1 MAVTEVY
8 NTDNKKVGEVELND
22 ALFGLEVKK
31 HILHDVVKMQLA
43 NRRAGTASTKTRT
56 EVRGGGKKPYRQKGT
71 GRARAGTN
79 RSPLWRGGGVIF
91 GPKPRD
97 YSYKLPKKVRKLG
110 LRMALS
116 TRFSENNMLVLEG
129 FDLADI
135 KTKRFVEVM
144 KKLNIENGLIVIPER
159 NENLEKSS
167 RNVQGYKVIQSDGLN
182 VYDILLHRRLVL
194 LQPCLGQ
201 LEKRLL
207 S

>member
-1 MAVTEVY
+1 MAVTEVF

-43 NRRAGTASTKTRT
+43 NRRAGTACTKTRT
-56 EVRGGGKKPYRQKGT
+56 EVRGGGAKPYRQKGT

-79 RSPLWRGGGVIF
+79 NSPLWRGGGVTF

-116 TRFSENNMLVLEG
+116 ARFSENNMLVLDG
-129 FDLADI
+129 FELADI
-135 KTKRFVEVM
+135 KTKKFAEVM
-144 KKLNIENGLIVIPER
+144 KKLNIENGLIVIPEK

-167 RNVQGYKVIQSDGLN
+167 RNVLGYKVIPADGLN
-182 VYDILLHRRLVL
+182 VYDILLHRSLVL

-201 LEKRLL
+201 LEERLL

>member
-1 MAVTEVY
+1 MAVTEVF

-43 NRRAGTASTKTRT
+43 NRRAGTACTKTRT
-56 EVRGGGKKPYRQKGT
+56 EVRGGGAKPYRQKGT

-79 RSPLWRGGGVIF
+79 NSPLWRGGGVIF

-116 TRFSENNMLVLEG
+116 ARFSENNMIVLDG
-129 FDLADI
+129 FELADI
-135 KTKRFVEVM
+135 KSKQFAEVM
-144 KKLNIENGLIVIPER
+144 KKLDIENGLIVIPEK

-167 RNVQGYKVIQSDGLN
+167 RNVHGYKVIPADGLN
-182 VYDILLHRRLVL
+182 VYDILLHRSLVV

-201 LEKRLL
+201 LEERLL

>member
-56 EVRGGGKKPYRQKGT
+56 EVRGGGAKPYRQKGT

-79 RSPLWRGGGVIF
+79 NSPLWRGGGVTF

-110 LRMALS
+110 VRMALS
-116 TRFSENNMLVLEG
+116 ARFSENNMIVLDG

-135 KTKRFVEVM
+135 KAKQFAEVM
-144 KKLNIENGLIVIPER
+144 KKLNIENGLIVIPGK

-167 RNVQGYKVIQSDGLN
+167 RNVQGYKVIPADGLN
-182 VYDILLHRRLVL
+182 VYDILLHRSLVL
-194 LQPCLGQ
+194 LQLCLGQ
-201 LEKRLL
+201 LEERLL

>member
-8 NTDNKKVGEVELND
+8 NTDNKKVGEVELNE

-56 EVRGGGKKPYRQKGT
+56 EVRGGGRKPYRQKGT

-79 RSPLWRGGGVIF
+79 RSPLWRGGGVVF

-110 LRMALS
+110 VRMALS
-116 TRFSENNMLVLEG
+116 SRYSEKNMLVLDN
-129 FDLADI
+129 FDLDDI
-135 KTKRFVEVM
+135 KTKKFVEIM
-144 KKLNIENGLIVIPER
+144 KKLNVENGLIVIPGK

-167 RNVQGYKVIQSDGLN
+167 RNVQGFKVIQTDGLN
-182 VYDILLHRRLVL
+182 VYDILLHRRLVV
-194 LQPCLGQ
+194 LQPCLDQ
-201 LEKRLL
+201 MEKRLL
-207 S
+207 T

>member
-79 RSPLWRGGGVIF
+79 RSPLWRGGGVVF

-110 LRMALS
+110 VRMALS
-116 TRFSENNMLVLEG
+116 SRFSENNMLVLDG
-129 FDLADI
+129 FDLSDI
-135 KTKRFVEVM
+135 KTKQFVEVM
-144 KKLNIENGLIVIPER
+144 KKLNIESGLIVIPER

-167 RNVQGYKVIQSDGLN
+167 RNVKGYKVIQADGLN

-207 S
+207 A

>member
-43 NRRAGTASTKTRT
+43 NRRAGTACTKTRT
-56 EVRGGGKKPYRQKGT
+56 EVRGGGAKPYRQKGT
-71 GRARAGTN
+71 GRARAGTRN
-79 RSPLWRGGGVIF
+79 SPLWRGGGVVF
-91 GPKPRD
+91 GPKPKD

-116 TRFSENNMLVLEG
+116 TRFSENNMVVLDG
-129 FDLADI
+129 FDLAEI
-135 KTKRFVEVM
+135 KTKQFVEVM
-144 KKLNIENGLIVIPER
+144 KKLDIENGLIVIPES
-159 NENLEKSS
+159 NENLERSS
-167 RNVQGYKVIQSDGLN
+167 RNVQGFKVIQTDGLN

-194 LQPCLGQ
+194 LQPCLVQ
-201 LEKRLL
+201 LEERLL

>member
-1 MAVTEVY
+1 MAVTEVF

-22 ALFGLEVKK
+22 ALFGLEVKQ

-43 NRRAGTASTKTRT
+43 NRRAGTASTKTRS
-56 EVRGGGKKPYRQKGT
+56 EVRGGGAKPWRQKGT
-71 GRARAGTN
+71 GRARAGTRN
-79 RSPLWRGGGVIF
+79 SPIWRGGGTTF

-116 TRFSENNMLVLEG
+116 TRFSESNMVVLDA
-129 FDLADI
+129 FDLKDI
-135 KTKRFVEVM
+135 KTKKFLEVM
-144 KKLNIENGLIVIPER
+144 KKLEIENGLIVIPEM

-167 RNVQGYKVIQSDGLN
+167 RNVHGFKVISSAGLN

-194 LQPCLGQ
+194 LQPCLDQ

>member
-1 MAVTEVY
+1 M
-8 NTDNKKVGEVELND
+8 
-22 ALFGLEVKK
+22 
-31 HILHDVVKMQLA
+31 
-43 NRRAGTASTKTRT
+43 
-56 EVRGGGKKPYRQKGT
+56 
-71 GRARAGTN
+71 
-79 RSPLWRGGGVIF
+79 RGGGVIF

-110 LRMALS
+110 VRMALS
-116 TRFSENNMLVLEG
+116 ARFSENNMLVLDG

-135 KTKRFVEVM
+135 KSKQFVEVM
-144 KKLNIENGLIVIPER
+144 RKLNIENGLIVIPEK

-167 RNVQGYKVIQSDGLN
+167 RNVHGYKVIQADGLN
-182 VYDILLHRRLVL
+182 VYDILLHRNLVV

>member
-56 EVRGGGKKPYRQKGT
+56 EVRGGGAKPYRQKGT
-71 GRARAGTN
+71 GRARAGTR

-110 LRMALS
+110 MRMALS
-116 TRFSENNMLVLEG
+116 TRFSENNMLILDG

-135 KTKRFVEVM
+135 KTKQFIEVM
-144 KKLNIENGLIVIPER
+144 KKLNIENGLIVIPGK

-167 RNVQGYKVIQSDGLN
+167 RNVQGYKVIQADGLN

-201 LEKRLL
+201 LEERLL

>member
-1 MAVTEVY
+1 MAVTEVF
-8 NTDNKKVGEVELND
+8 NTDHKKVGEVELND

-43 NRRAGTASTKTRT
+43 NRRAGTACTKTRT

-79 RSPLWRGGGVIF
+79 NSPLWRGGGVIF

-110 LRMALS
+110 VRMALS
-116 TRFSENNMLVLEG
+116 ARFSENNMIVLDG

-135 KTKRFVEVM
+135 KTKKFAEVM
-144 KKLNIENGLIVIPER
+144 KKLNIENGLIVIPGK

-167 RNVQGYKVIQSDGLN
+167 RNVLGYKVIPADGLN
-182 VYDILLHRRLVL
+182 VYDILLHRSLVL

-201 LEKRLL
+201 LEERLL

>member
-56 EVRGGGKKPYRQKGT
+56 EVRGGGAKPYRQKGT

-79 RSPLWRGGGVIF
+79 NSPLWRGGGVTF

-97 YSYKLPKKVRKLG
+97 YSYKLPKKVRRLG
-110 LRMALS
+110 VRMALS
-116 TRFSENNMLVLEG
+116 ARFSEDNMVVLDG

-135 KTKRFVEVM
+135 KTKQFVEIM
-144 KKLNIENGLIVIPER
+144 KKLNIENGLIVIPGK

-167 RNVQGYKVIQSDGLN
+167 RNVQGYKVIQADGLN
-182 VYDILLHRRLVL
+182 VYDILLHRRLIL

-201 LEKRLL
+201 LEERLL

>member
-22 ALFGLEVKK
+22 GLFGLEVKK

-56 EVRGGGKKPYRQKGT
+56 EVRGGGAKPYRQKGT

-110 LRMALS
+110 VRMALS
-116 TRFSENNMLVLEG
+116 TRFSEKNMLVLDG

-135 KTKRFVEVM
+135 KTKQFVDVM
-144 KKLNIENGLIVIPER
+144 KKLNIENGLIVIPEK

-167 RNVQGYKVIQSDGLN
+167 RNVHGYKVIQVDGLN

>member
-8 NTDNKKVGEVELND
+8 NIDNKKVGEVELND

-43 NRRAGTASTKTRT
+43 NRRAGAASTKTRT
-56 EVRGGGKKPYRQKGT
+56 EVSGGGRKPFRQKGT
-71 GRARAGTN
+71 GRARQGTN
-79 RSPLWRGGGVIF
+79 RSPLMRGGGVIF

-97 YSYKLPKKVRKLG
+97 YSYKLPKKVRRLG
-110 LRMALS
+110 VRMALS
-116 TRFSENNMLVLEG
+116 ARFSEKNMLVLEG

-135 KTKRFVEVM
+135 KTKQFVEVM
-144 KKLNIENGLIVIPER
+144 KKLDIENGLIVIPER

-167 RNVQGYKVIQSDGLN
+167 RNVLGYKVIQVDGLN

>member
-22 ALFGLEVKK
+22 DLFSLEVKK

-56 EVRGGGKKPYRQKGT
+56 EVRGGGAKPYRQKGT

-110 LRMALS
+110 VRMALS
-116 TRFSENNMLVLEG
+116 TRFSEKNMLVLDG

-135 KTKRFVEVM
+135 KTKQFVDVM
-144 KKLNIENGLIVIPER
+144 KKLNIENGLIVIPEK

-167 RNVQGYKVIQSDGLN
+167 RNVHGYKVIQADGLN

>member
-22 ALFGLEVKK
+22 GLFGLEVKK

-56 EVRGGGKKPYRQKGT
+56 EVRGGGAKPYRQKGT

-110 LRMALS
+110 VRMALS
-116 TRFSENNMLVLEG
+116 TRFSEKNMLVLDG

-135 KTKRFVEVM
+135 KTKQFVDVM
-144 KKLNIENGLIVIPER
+144 KKLNIENGLIVIPEK

-167 RNVQGYKVIQSDGLN
+167 RNVHGYKVIQADGLN

-207 S
+207 A

>member
-56 EVRGGGKKPYRQKGT
+56 EVRGGGAKPYRQKGT

-79 RSPLWRGGGVIF
+79 NSPLWRGGGVTF

-97 YSYKLPKKVRKLG
+97 YSYKLPKKVRRLG
-110 LRMALS
+110 VRMALS
-116 TRFSENNMLVLEG
+116 ARFSEDNMVVLDG

-135 KTKRFVEVM
+135 KTKQFVEIM
-144 KKLNIENGLIVIPER
+144 KKLNIENGLIVIPGK

-167 RNVQGYKVIQSDGLN
+167 RNVHGYKVIQADGLN

-194 LQPCLGQ
+194 LQPCLGK
-201 LEKRLL
+201 LEERLL

>member
-56 EVRGGGKKPYRQKGT
+56 EVRGGGAKPYRQKGT

-79 RSPLWRGGGVIF
+79 NSPLWRGGGVTF

-97 YSYKLPKKVRKLG
+97 YSYKLPKKVRRLG
-110 LRMALS
+110 VRMALS
-116 TRFSENNMLVLEG
+116 ARFSENNMVVLDG

-135 KTKRFVEVM
+135 KTKQFVEVM
-144 KKLNIENGLIVIPER
+144 KKLNIENGLIVIPGK

-167 RNVQGYKVIQSDGLN
+167 RNVHGYKVIPADGLN

-201 LEKRLL
+201 LEERLL

>member
-1 MAVTEVY
+1 MAVTGVY

-43 NRRAGTASTKTRT
+43 NRRAGTACTKTRV
-56 EVRGGGKKPYRQKGT
+56 EVSGGGKKPFRQKGT
-71 GRARAGTN
+71 GRARQGTN
-79 RSPLWRGGGVIF
+79 RSPLMRGGGVVF

-97 YSYKLPKKVRKLG
+97 YSYKLPRKVRKLG

-116 TRFSENNMLVLEG
+116 ARFSENNMLVLDG
-129 FDLADI
+129 FDLSQI
-135 KTKRFVEVM
+135 KTKDFVDVM
-144 KKLNIENGLIVIPER
+144 KKFDIENGLIVIPAS
-159 NENLEKSS
+159 NMNLEKSS
-167 RNVQGYKVIQSDGLN
+167 RNVSGFKVIQTGGLN
-182 VYDILLHRRLVL
+182 VYDILLHKNLIL
-194 LQPCLGQ
+194 LQPCLDQ

>member
-22 ALFGLEVKK
+22 DLFSLEVKK

-56 EVRGGGKKPYRQKGT
+56 EVRGGGAKPYRQKGT

-97 YSYKLPKKVRKLG
+97 YSYKLSKKVRKLG
-110 LRMALS
+110 VRMALS
-116 TRFSENNMLVLEG
+116 TRFSEKNMLVLDG

-135 KTKRFVEVM
+135 KTKQFVDVM
-144 KKLNIENGLIVIPER
+144 KKLNIENGLIVIPEK

-167 RNVQGYKVIQSDGLN
+167 RNVHGYKVIQADGLN

>member
-22 ALFGLEVKK
+22 SLFGLEVKK

-56 EVRGGGKKPYRQKGT
+56 EVRGGGTKPYRQKGT
-71 GRARAGTN
+71 GRARAGTI

-110 LRMALS
+110 VRMALS
-116 TRFSENNMLVLEG
+116 TRFSEKNMIILDG
-129 FDLADI
+129 FELADI
-135 KTKRFVEVM
+135 KTKEFVEVM
-144 KKLNIENGLIVIPER
+144 KKLNIENGLIVIPGE

-167 RNVQGYKVIQSDGLN
+167 RNVHGFKVIQADGLN

-194 LQPCLGQ
+194 LQPCLDQ

>member
-8 NTDNKKVGEVELND
+8 NTEKKKVGEVELND

-31 HILHDVVKMQLA
+31 HILHDVVKNQLA
-43 NRRAGTASTKTRT
+43 NRRAGTACTKTRV
-56 EVRGGGKKPYRQKGT
+56 EVRGGGAKPYRQKGT
-71 GRARAGTN
+71 GRARAGT
-79 RSPLWRGGGVIF
+79 RTSPLWRGGGVVF
-91 GPKPRD
+91 GPRPRD

-116 TRFSENNMLVLEG
+116 ARFSENNMLVLDG
-129 FDLADI
+129 FDLKAI
-135 KTKRFVEVM
+135 KSKDFVEVM
-144 KKLNIENGLIVIPER
+144 KKLNIENGLIVIPEN

-167 RNVQGYKVIQSDGLN
+167 RNVQGFKVIQTGGLN
-182 VYDILLHRRLVL
+182 VYDVLLHRNLVL
-194 LQPCLGQ
+194 LQPCLDQ

>member
-1 MAVTEVY
+1 MAVTGVY

-22 ALFGLEVKK
+22 DLFGLEVKK

-56 EVRGGGKKPYRQKGT
+56 EVRGGGAKPYRQKGT

-110 LRMALS
+110 VRMALS
-116 TRFSENNMLVLEG
+116 TRFSEKNMLVLDG

-135 KTKRFVEVM
+135 KTKQFVDVM
-144 KKLNIENGLIVIPER
+144 KKLNIENGLIVIPEK

-167 RNVQGYKVIQSDGLN
+167 RNVHGYKVIQVDGLN

>member
-1 MAVTEVY
+1 MAVTEVF

-43 NRRAGTASTKTRT
+43 NRRAGTACTKTRT
-56 EVRGGGKKPYRQKGT
+56 EVRGGGAKPYRQKGT

-79 RSPLWRGGGVIF
+79 NSPLWRGGGVIF

-116 TRFSENNMLVLEG
+116 ARFSENNMIVLDG
-129 FDLADI
+129 FELADI
-135 KTKRFVEVM
+135 KSKQFAEVM
-144 KKLNIENGLIVIPER
+144 KKLNIENGLIVIPEK

-167 RNVQGYKVIQSDGLN
+167 RNVHGYKVIPADGLN
-182 VYDILLHRRLVL
+182 VYDILLHRSLVV

-201 LEKRLL
+201 LEERLL

>member
-1 MAVTEVY
+1 MAVTEVF

-22 ALFGLEVKK
+22 ALFGLEVKQYV
-31 HILHDVVKMQLA
+31 LHDVVKMQLA
-43 NRRAGTASTKTRT
+43 NRRAGTASTKTRS
-56 EVRGGGKKPYRQKGT
+56 EVRGGGAKPWRQKGT
-71 GRARAGTN
+71 GRARAGTRN
-79 RSPLWRGGGVIF
+79 SPIWRGGGTTF

-116 TRFSENNMLVLEG
+116 TRFSEANMVVLDAFNLE
-129 FDLADI
+129 DI
-135 KTKRFVEVM
+135 KTKKFLEIM
-144 KKLNIENGLIVIPER
+144 KKLEIDNGLIVIPER

-167 RNVQGYKVIQSDGLN
+167 RNVQGFKVISSAGLN
-182 VYDILLHRRLVL
+182 VYDVLLHRRLVL
-194 LQPCLGQ
+194 LQPCLDQ